1 MGEGGTLVPKV
12 PPTLALSLN
21 VDTTY
26 TKHNRQ
32 GGRRGGGGGG
42 GGEGEGGGGG
52 ADTQWVPKVQ
62 GTTNRICT
70 TFNNNSNLIN
80 SVMFKT
86 LHSLTNCTYN
96 YVQSPTS
103 TCIHSD
109 PKVVQNIQFKFT
121 LYNYICMT
129 DIDTFC
135 SLSRTVPAYIRNIR
149 HL

>member
-12 PPTLALSLN
+12 PPTLALNGALECRYHIG
-21 VDTTY
+21 D
-26 TKHNRQ
+26 TKHNR
-32 GGRRGGGGGG
+32 GRGGGR
-42 GGEGEGGGGG
+42 GGGG

-62 GTTNRICT
+62 GTTNGICT
-70 TFNNNSNLIN
+70 TFNNTCNLID

-96 YVQSPTS
+96 YVQAPIS
-103 TCIHSD
+103 TCIHGD

-135 SLSRTVPAYIRNIR
+135 SLSRTVLAYIRNIR
-149 HL
+149 YF